1 MDEDFKE
8 VQEQFQGLDM
18 ESLIEGP
25 LRAASEA
32 QTMLA
37 PATAEFIEKVGF
49 APENRNTSQSVK
61 NTNETKQKT
70 E

>member
-25 LRAASEA
+25 LCAASEA

-49 APENRNTSQSVK
+49 APENRNTSQSMK

>member
-8 VQEQFQGLDM
+8 VQEKFQGLDV

-25 LRAASEA
+25 LIAAREA

-37 PATAEFIEKVGF
+37 PSTAEFIDEIDL
-49 APENRNTSQSVK
+49 APENRNTSKSKK
-61 NTNETKQKT
+61 NTDETKQKT

>member
-25 LRAASEA
+25 LCAASEA

-37 PATAEFIEKVGF
+37 PATAEFIEKVGL
-49 APENRNTSQSVK
+49 ASENRNTSK
-61 NTNETKQKT
+61 NKVETEQKT